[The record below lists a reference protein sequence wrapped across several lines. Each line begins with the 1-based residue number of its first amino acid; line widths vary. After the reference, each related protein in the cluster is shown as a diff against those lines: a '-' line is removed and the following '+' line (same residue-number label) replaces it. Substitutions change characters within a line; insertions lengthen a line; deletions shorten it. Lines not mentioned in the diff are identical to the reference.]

1 MANINMIEAF
11 RRSMQAVK
19 NYIDNAISSID
30 LSNYALKGES
40 ISARDEY
47 TTNCNDWLTN
57 GYIKTSAYDTANLPS
72 LCTGSDRWGVLFY
85 IAENVPNGTGTQMY
99 YPIDGTYR
107 GRVFTRSIVSR
118 NAGEWELLSTA
129 SDMSNLKMRRLT
141 QAEYD
146 AIGNK
151 DPNTLY
157 IIL

>member
-1 MANINMIEAF
+1 MAKVTILEALIKV
-11 RRSMQAVK
+11 MQATK
-19 NYIDNAISSID
+19 EYIDNAISSMD
-30 LSNYALKGES
+30 FSDYALKNES
-40 ISARDEY
+40 LPAKDEY

-57 GYIKTSAYDTANLPS
+57 GYIKTSAYDTSNLPS

-157 IIL
+157 III